1 MNEPIPRERRDG
13 VCVYEWDDI
22 IDASLIS
29 SLPEE
34 DVMVTN
40 EHGRFVSTLTVMSL
54 RVRDPVLML
63 NTEVVV
69 EEKEDVMLNV
79 VAY

>member
-1 MNEPIPRERRDG
+1 MC
-13 VCVYEWDDI
+13 VCEWDDI